1 MQAATSFEVEAERR
15 REVLA
20 ATMRDARRQAT
31 VPSAGEASRRGL
43 LGRIAT
49 ALAAGTPVKVATRT
63 RAG

>member
-1 MQAATSFEVEAERR
+1 
-15 REVLA
+15 VLA